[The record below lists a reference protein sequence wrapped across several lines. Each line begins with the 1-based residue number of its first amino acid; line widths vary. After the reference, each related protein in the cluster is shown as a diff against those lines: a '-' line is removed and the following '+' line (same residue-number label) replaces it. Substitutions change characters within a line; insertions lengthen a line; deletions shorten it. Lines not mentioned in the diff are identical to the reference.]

1 MKSTIENKVIETLKL
16 CFDPE
21 IPIDLWN
28 LGLIYHIEINMDE
41 TIKKYGIN
49 IVMSLT
55 TPGCHMGDHM
65 ALDIKTKLE
74 KMDQISEANVEITFD
89 PPWTPDMMSDEARK
103 KLGFSKPETQIN
115 TDWE

>member
-1 MKSTIENKVIETLKL
+1 MKPTIENKVIDTLKL
-16 CFDPE
+16 CYDPE

-28 LGLIYHIEINMDE
+28 LGLIYHIEINMNE
-41 TIKKYGIN
+41 QTKKHN
-49 IVMSLT
+49 VKIVMSLT

-74 KMDQISEANVEITFD
+74 KMDEIFEANVDITFA
-89 PPWTPDMMSDEARK
+89 PPWTPDMMTDEARK
-103 KLGFSKPETQIN
+103 KLGFSQPEPQIN